1 MAEWKRLTIKDV
13 TTVLGDGLHG
23 TPVYTE
29 DGEYAFVNGN
39 NLVNGKLVIKKD
51 TKRVDE
57 SQYEK
62 YQKPLGDRTIMVFCV

>member
-29 DGEYAFVNGN
+29 DGEYAFVNG
-39 NLVNGKLVIKKD
+39 KLVIKKD